1 MAHGEALMTMNGL
14 TRTEEHRGAS
24 GASAVMPAMSS
35 SGAAKSSAASAAHV
49 VIDCKI
55 KKLYYGAF
63 LAVRD
68 TDISVSSNDIT
79 AFIGPSG
86 CGKSTVLRCLNRMN
100 DFIEGFRLDGAV
112 HFQGQD
118 IYAESIDPVA
128 VRRSIGM
135 VFQQP
140 NPFAMSIKK
149 NVAFGLELNRFKGNH
164 EERIEQA
171 LRSAALWDE
180 VKDKLNDN
188 GLSLSG
194 GQQQR
199 LCIARAIAVEPEL
212 LLMDEPCSALDPIAT
227 RKIEEL
233 MLELK
238 KKYTIAIVTHNLQQA
253 QRVADQTAFFFV
265 DTSAGGRTGY
275 LIEHR
280 KTDELFGD
288 PREDRTKEYIRGE
301 FS

>member
-1 MAHGEALMTMNGL
+1 MVTTSPAAQPSAGTN
-14 TRTEEHRGAS
+14 GAS
-24 GASAVMPAMSS
+24 
-35 SGAAKSSAASAAHV
+35 V
-49 VIDCKI
+49 VLDCRI
-55 KKLYYGAF
+55 NELYYGTF
-63 LAVRD
+63 KAVRD
-68 TDISVSSNDIT
+68 TQIPIMKHSIT

-100 DFIEGFRLDGAV
+100 DLVRGFRFEGHV
-112 HFQGQD
+112 HFRGKD
-118 IYAESIDPVA
+118 IYHPAVDPVA
-128 VRRSIGM
+128 VRRHIGM

-140 NPFAMSIKK
+140 NPFAMSIFR
-149 NVAFGLELNRFKGNH
+149 NVTFGLRLNGFKGDKH
-164 EERIEQA
+164 AKVEEA

-180 VKDKLNDN
+180 VKDKLHKS

-199 LCIARAIAVEPEL
+199 LCIARAIATEPAV

-238 KKYTIAIVTHNLQQA
+238 KRFTIAIVTHNLQQA
-253 QRVADQTAFFFV
+253 QRVADKVGFLYV
-265 DTSAGGRTGY
+265 DTTQGGRTGY
-275 LIEHR
+275 LVE
-280 KTDELFGD
+280 FGDSRQVFED
-288 PREDRTKEYIRGE
+288 PREEYTKQYIRGQ